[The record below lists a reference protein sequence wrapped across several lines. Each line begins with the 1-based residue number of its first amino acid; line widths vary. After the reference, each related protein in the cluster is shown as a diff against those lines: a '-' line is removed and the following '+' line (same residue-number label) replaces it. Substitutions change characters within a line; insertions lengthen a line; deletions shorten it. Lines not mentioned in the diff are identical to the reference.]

1 MSRKSFTLI
10 ELLVVIAIIGI
21 LAAMLLPALNK
32 ARDRARTISCTS
44 NLKQIGQTMT
54 LYLADSDGITMP
66 SGVQSGT
73 VNIFWQDYL
82 YAINAGVEFEKNCA
96 FDYEAGRARGIFQ
109 CPSGPAKRDGNAAS
123 GTQEQYGINIF
134 FASDHRARSVTRI
147 KEPAARA
154 MAMDHTSIR
163 VGQRVDISADV
174 HPFRHNQGVNVVFV
188 DTHAEWVG
196 YSEIPVNATPWSGV
210 AGVSE
215 EEGRFWGYQLQ
226 D

>member
-1 MSRKSFTLI
+1 MFKT
-10 ELLVVIAIIGI
+10 IAIFVKRNCGCFAQGGMAEHG
-21 LAAMLLPALNK
+21 LHVVRFFVSACVMLRPFATARPPAGAFLSSRGAAGRSAGDHEDNCQEQGHRFY
-32 ARDRARTISCTS
+32 A
-44 NLKQIGQTMT
+44 
-54 LYLADSDGITMP
+54 
-66 SGVQSGT
+66 SGT
-73 VNIFWQDYL
+73 RYRQYV
-82 YAINAGVEFEKNCA
+82 
-96 FDYEAGRARGIFQ
+96 EAGRARGIFQ

-163 VGQRVDISADV
+163 VAQRADISADV

-188 DTHAEWVG
+188 DTHAEWIG

-215 EEGRFWGYQLQ
+215 EEGYMI
-226 D
+226 

>member
-82 YAINAGVEFEKNCA
+82 YAINAGVEFEK
-96 FDYEAGRARGIFQ
+96 
-109 CPSGPAKRDGNAAS
+109 KL
-123 GTQEQYGINIF
+123 
-134 FASDHRARSVTRI
+134 
-147 KEPAARA
+147 
-154 MAMDHTSIR
+154 R
-163 VGQRVDISADV
+163 VR
-174 HPFRHNQGVNVVFV
+174 
-188 DTHAEWVG
+188 
-196 YSEIPVNATPWSGV
+196 
-210 AGVSE
+210 
-215 EEGRFWGYQLQ
+215 L
-226 D
+226 